1 MNIISHF
8 LVGKLNRKKSI
19 IIWNSIGG
27 ALNAGQVAIM
37 LIFVSYKMGHIIS
50 GMITISYA
58 IANLFMSVGKYG
70 IRNYQVTDVEEVHSF
85 GDYFWNRCT
94 TVLLTLIVAV
104 AYVFYCRL
112 FQGYSVEKT
121 LILCEVMVLKLID
134 AFVDVFFGRFQQ
146 NGRLDI
152 GAKIMA
158 IQCFMYTAC
167 ICVMVMLGLNIHVC
181 MLGGVVTSILSATIL
196 ISVVRSYLNIQGMHL
211 NKRKV
216 FSLLKTCFSLCVGIT
231 LSIYVGNIP
240 KYLIDAYM
248 DEHTQAIFGYIM
260 MPVFVVT
267 LLNQFIYQPTI
278 KDLGDLWNK
287 GEIKLFKNK
296 VLRQCLIVAGLTVF
310 IIAGGLLI
318 GLPILSIMYNTDLSV
333 YRTEFAILLI
343 GGGLYA
349 LAFYLNVPITT
360 IRKQR
365 YIAIGY
371 VVASVLSL
379 VSGKWFVK
387 GHGMLGASLLY
398 LLINILLVAFYML
411 SLMLC
416 IRKIEKRKG

>member
-1 MNIISHF
+1 MSSF
-8 LVGKLNRKKSI
+8 LAGDENKIKRSS

-27 ALNAGQVAIM
+27 ALNAGQVAII
-37 LIFVSYKMGHIIS
+37 LIFVSYKMGHIVA
-50 GMITISYA
+50 GMITIAYA
-58 IANLFMSVGKYG
+58 IANLFMSAGKYG
-70 IRNYQVTDVEEVHSF
+70 IRTYQVTDVEEVHSF

-94 TVLLTLIVAV
+94 TIFFALIIAV
-104 AYVFYCRL
+104 VYAVYSHL
-112 FQGYSVEKT
+112 FQGYSAEKT
-121 LILCEVMVLKLID
+121 LILGEIIVLKMID
-134 AFVDVFFGRFQQ
+134 AFVDVFYGRFQQ

-158 IQCFMYTAC
+158 IQCFMYTAF
-167 ICVMVMLGLNIHVC
+167 ICVMAMLGFNIHVC
-181 MLGGVVTSILSATIL
+181 MLGGIISSILSAVIL
-196 ISVVRSYLNIQGMHL
+196 ISVVHSYLNIQDMHL
-211 NKRKV
+211 NREKV

-248 DEHTQAIFGYIM
+248 NEHTQAIFGYIM

-296 VLRQCLIVAGLTVF
+296 VIRQCLIVAGLTIF

-318 GLPILSIMYNTDLSV
+318 GLPILSVMYNADLTI

-343 GGGLYA
+343 GGSLYA

-371 VVASVLSL
+371 VIASVLSL
-379 VSGKWFVK
+379 LFGKWFVK
-387 GHGMLGASLLY
+387 EHGMFGASLLY
-398 LLINILLVAFYML
+398 LFINILLVVFYML

-416 IRKIEKRKG
+416 IRKIEKQNN